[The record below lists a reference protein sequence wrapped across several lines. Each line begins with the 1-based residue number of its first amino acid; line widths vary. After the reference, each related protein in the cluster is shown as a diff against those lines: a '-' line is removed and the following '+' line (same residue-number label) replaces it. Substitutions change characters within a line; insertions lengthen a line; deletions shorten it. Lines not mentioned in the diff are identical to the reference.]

1 MQQKLHGLKEEREQ
15 RKQELIEKQQDDVTA
30 QLTSIEEM
38 IANPLKG
45 MLKDSKGEKRSYAE
59 VEAFVLSRRK
69 QEDMLLKK
77 LRADE
82 TQQLKD
88 EKQAE
93 VNRCKE
99 AFDEKLA
106 VIKAD
111 RMASSKKKEAEA
123 EIKKQENEKAEA
135 EAKTAESKRKKAEAE
150 AKKAHFEAKK
160 NTKT

>member
-77 LRADE
+77 LKAEE
-82 TQQLKD
+82 TQTIKD
-88 EKQAE
+88 EKQANLNQVKE
-93 VNRCKE
+93 VF
-99 AFDEKLA
+99 AEKMT
-106 VIKAD
+106 V
-111 RMASSKKKEAEA
+111 
-123 EIKKQENEKAEA
+123 
-135 EAKTAESKRKKAEAE
+135 
-150 AKKAHFEAKK
+150 
-160 NTKT
+160 